1 MRAVLGAAA
10 AGLALALS
18 FPPTGWAAF
27 AVPAVAVFLGIL
39 RALPSR
45 RLAWGSGAAFGVAY
59 FGALFPWIGELG
71 LVALIPLV
79 LTEAA
84 FTTVYAGVLH
94 RFREVSPVRWY
105 AVAVGGWALAELVRE
120 RFPLGGFPWGM
131 LGYTVAGSAPLR
143 EAARWI
149 GTSGWSVLL
158 AAAAAGLVVA
168 AEGARSRDVEL
179 RFLAAPLLVA
189 GALAV
194 LTDVVPAGPDGREI
208 RVAVVQGNAP
218 CLGYHCAGER
228 EATYRAHLAL
238 TRSLTRDVDL
248 VVWPES
254 ANGGG
259 FDPTDPAVA
268 ADMAGEARRLGA
280 VLLAGG
286 DRVLD
291 EETWVNE
298 NVVFGPDGEIVG
310 VYRKRHPVPFG
321 EYVPA
326 RDLFGWI
333 DALAAVPRDMVPGD
347 GPVVFDTPAGDI
359 GSVISFESSFSR
371 YSRETVLAGADLLV
385 VATSQAS
392 YPFSAASDQL
402 IGMTRMRSAELGV
415 DVVHAARTGRSALL
429 VDGGDV
435 AAATPLAVEA
445 VLVGTVRL
453 RDDEP
458 TLYARWGDWAQL
470 LAVGAGAAA
479 AVGGSRRPMRP
490 RAPRSERLD
499 SASTRTGG
507 RP

>member
-1 MRAVLGAAA
+1 MRAVLGAVA
-10 AGLALALS
+10 AGLALVLS
-18 FPPTGWAAF
+18 FPPTGWAVF
-27 AVPAVAVFLGIL
+27 AVPAVAVLLAIL
-39 RALPSR
+39 RFLPSR
-45 RLAWGSGAAFGVAY
+45 RIAWASGAAFGIAY

-71 LVALIPLV
+71 LIALIPLV

-94 RFREVSPVRWY
+94 RFRAVSPARWY
-105 AVAVGGWALAELVRE
+105 VLAVGGWALAELVRE

-131 LGYTVAGSAPLR
+131 LGYTVVEYPSLR
-143 EAARWI
+143 EAAPWI

-158 AAAAAGLVVA
+158 AAAAAGLVLASESV
-168 AEGARSRDVEL
+168 RTRNVDF
-179 RFLAAPLLVA
+179 RFLAAPLLAA
-189 GALAV
+189 GV
-194 LTDVVPAGPDGREI
+194 LSIVGDAVPAGPGGAEV

-228 EATYRAHLAL
+228 EATYRTHLAL
-238 TRSLTRDVDL
+238 TRTLRPGDVDL

-259 FDPTDPAVA
+259 FDPTNPAVA
-268 ADMAGEARRLGA
+268 ADMAAEARRLGA

-298 NVVFGPDGEIVG
+298 NVVFGPGGEVIG
-310 VYRKRHPVPFG
+310 TYRKRHPVPFG

-326 RDLFGWI
+326 RDLFRWI

-347 GPVVFDTPAGDI
+347 GPVVFDTPAGDL

-392 YPFSAASDQL
+392 YPFSAASGQL
-402 IGMTRMRSAELGV
+402 IGMTRMRAAELGV

-445 VLVGTVRL
+445 VLVGSVHL
-453 RDDEP
+453 DDGDP
-458 TLYARWGDWAQL
+458 TLYARWGDWVQL
-470 LAVGAGAAA
+470 LAVGAGGVALAA
-479 AVGGSRRPMRP
+479 GSRSPRPDRT
-490 RAPRSERLD
+490 
-499 SASTRTGG
+499 ASD
-507 RP
+507 PIA